1 MAEATRADSTDQ
13 LGAGREL
20 EAGPGVAAVTP
31 FLLPGSPPPVARPL
45 GDTSLPAAFY
55 SETEAI
61 EVATR
66 DLERKAARGA
76 QERAP

>member
-1 MAEATRADSTDQ
+1 MAEATRTDSTDQ
-13 LGAGREL
+13 LGAGRER

-31 FLLPGSPPPVARPL
+31 CLLPGSPPTVACPL
-45 GDTSLPAAFY
+45 GDTSLPVAFDA
-55 SETEAI
+55 ETEAI

-66 DLERKAARGA
+66 DREREAARGA